1 MTVLNPDRDLDDLG
15 AVNAA
20 LGGDLKASALYGL
33 GDRAGN
39 SVGKGKTSVGEAL
52 GISLSLPPAAVG
64 SDGSSNGGVTEG
76 VEDLPTHSL
85 VLYLLGGDG
94 PGGADLLGSGGVDS
108 GDQDLVLG
116 DTGGSQGSGAGDVSH
131 RGGNSVSQRG
141 GNVVASTAE
150 EPSVSLSIGISRR
163 GGVSKCSRRGK
174 GKNLRVH
181 VELDDFPRWLELKS
195 SPVEFL

>member
-1 MTVLNPDRDLDDLG
+1 MGGAGVNGGGIAGGLGQPALNIGTGDPGGGVTVLNPDRDLDDLG

-76 VEDLPTHSL
+76 VDDLPAHPL
-85 VLYLLGGDG
+85 VLHLLGRD
-94 PGGADLLGSGGVDS
+94 
-108 GDQDLVLG
+108 
-116 DTGGSQGSGAGDVSH
+116 
-131 RGGNSVSQRG
+131 
-141 GNVVASTAE
+141 
-150 EPSVSLSIGISRR
+150 
-163 GGVSKCSRRGK
+163 
-174 GKNLRVH
+174 
-181 VELDDFPRWLELKS
+181 
-195 SPVEFL
+195 